1 MNGIDACPG
10 AYRTTDTGRRR
21 SGTGRL
27 IIVMVAG
34 LLASGC
40 GTTPVA
46 PEAALPTPVVAEQ
59 AGSIALVIT
68 PEFRERRHT
77 DDDWEIDLG
86 EPVKATFQRTL
97 DALYRDVR
105 VTQTRDASA
114 VDLIVVPTWE
124 DAQISGPGRSHTEF
138 HEAWLHFDVLL
149 LDPHGERV
157 DRWPIRAYGRSHDRL
172 LGDDEAVAEAVD
184 QALRDAATALIL
196 KLRGQTLADRP
207 APANPEASP

>member
-10 AYRTTDTGRRR
+10 AYRPTDAGRWR
-21 SGTGRL
+21 SGAGRL
-27 IIVMVAG
+27 FLVAVAG
-34 LLASGC
+34 LLVTGC

-46 PEAALPTPVVAEQ
+46 PEASLPAPVVAEQ
-59 AGSIALVIT
+59 AGRIALVIT
-68 PEFRERRHT
+68 PEFRQRRHT
-77 DDDWEIDLG
+77 DDDWDIGLG
-86 EPVKATFQRTL
+86 EPVEATFQQTL

-105 VTQTRDASA
+105 VTDTQDASG

-149 LDPHGERV
+149 LDPRGSRV

-172 LGDDEAVAEAVD
+172 LGDDTAVAEAVGR
-184 QALRDAATALIL
+184 ALRDTATALIL
-196 KLRGQTLADRP
+196 KLRGERLTSGTDTTGA
-207 APANPEASP
+207 EASP